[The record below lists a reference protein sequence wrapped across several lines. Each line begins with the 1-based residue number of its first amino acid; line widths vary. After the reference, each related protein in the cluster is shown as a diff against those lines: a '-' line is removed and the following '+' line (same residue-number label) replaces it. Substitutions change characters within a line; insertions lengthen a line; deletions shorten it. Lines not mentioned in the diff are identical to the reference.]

1 MQPLGV
7 VVSDQ
12 RYGLDMD
19 TELGSV
25 TMGLDRRLGDNVVLG
40 ASLTLQNSR
49 TDGFDD
55 LLQAKSTGFT
65 IGPYVAVRLSPQW
78 AIDASL
84 TYGQYDNDLD
94 AERAGREL
102 PVAAVVGQR
111 HRTWAVHVGR
121 IFPATEGL
129 DNLLPRRERRI

>member
-1 MQPLGV
+1 
-7 VVSDQ
+7 
-12 RYGLDMD
+12 MD

-25 TMGLDRRLGDNVVLG
+25 TMGLDRRMSDNVVLG

-65 IGPYVAVRLSPQW
+65 IGPYLAVRLSPEW

-102 PVAAVVGQR
+102 PVAAVVGQH
-111 HRTWAVHVGR
+111 HRAWAVHAGR
-121 IFPATEGL
+121 IFRATEGL